1 LRYTWRFRRVNPKHL
16 NYFFRKYRLPLKKG
30 ILYVLAAYGMWGFFP
45 LFFKTLEGV
54 SAFQIMAHRVVWS
67 FILLAGIILF
77 RKELKSLIGSITW
90 RIAGLYLI
98 AGVLLAINWVTYV
111 WAVTEGYVVE
121 ASLGYF
127 INPLV
132 SVLLGVIFLQE
143 RLRPLQWV
151 PVFLAAAGVT
161 YLAISMGQLPWIA
174 LVLAFSFGFY
184 GLMKKIAPLNSLHGL
199 TLETGAIFLPALGFL
214 VFEQVRGTGSFVNDG
229 TVTSLLLAATGIVT
243 AIPLLFFASGTRV
256 VPLTTVGLLQYIT
269 PSSQF
274 LLGVLLY
281 HEPFTR
287 ERAVGFIIIWAALVI
302 FTLENLWHHRPVQAA
317 KSGSVIHPL
326 APNGLISTVD
336 DEEIDPQTN

>member
-1 LRYTWRFRRVNPKHL
+1 M
-16 NYFFRKYRLPLKKG
+16 KKG
-30 ILYVLAAYGMWGFFP
+30 VLYVLAAYGMWGFFP

-77 RKELKSLIGSITW
+77 RKELKALIGSITW

-214 VFEQVRGTGSFVNDG
+214 LFEQARGAGSFVNDG
-229 TVTSLLLAATGIVT
+229 TGTSLLLAATGIVT

-287 ERAVGFIIIWAALVI
+287 ERAIGFIIIWAALVI
-302 FTLENLWHHRPVQAA
+302 FTVENLWHRRPVRSA
-317 KSGSVIHPL
+317 KSDSVIQPP
-326 APNGLISTVD
+326 APYGIISSVD
-336 DEEIDPQTN
+336 AEEIHPDTN

>member
-1 LRYTWRFRRVNPKHL
+1 M
-16 NYFFRKYRLPLKKG
+16 KKG
-30 ILYVLAAYGMWGFFP
+30 ILYVLTAYGMWGFFP
-45 LFFKTLEGV
+45 LYFKTLQGV
-54 SAFQIMAHRVVWS
+54 SAFQIMSHRVVWS
-67 FILLAGIILF
+67 FVLLAGIILF
-77 RKELKSLIGSITW
+77 RKELKTLIRSITW

-111 WAVTEGYVVE
+111 WAVNEGYVVE

-143 RLRPLQWV
+143 RLRPLQWI
-151 PVFLAAAGVT
+151 PVILAAAGVT
-161 YLAISMGQLPWIA
+161 YLALSMGQLPWIA

-214 VFEQVRGTGSFVNDG
+214 LYEQARGAGSFINDG
-229 TVTSLLLAATGIVT
+229 TGLSLLLAGTGIVT
-243 AIPLLFFASGTRV
+243 AVPLLFFATGTRI

-281 HEPFTR
+281 HEPFTK
-287 ERAVGFIIIWAALVI
+287 ERAVGFIIIWVALVI
-302 FTLENLWHHRPVQAA
+302 FTLENLLHRRPLQTSKRGSALKQA
-317 KSGSVIHPL
+317 K
-326 APNGLISTVD
+326 T
-336 DEEIDPQTN
+336 DEVYATPGAEDNRPQPD

>member
-1 LRYTWRFRRVNPKHL
+1 MN
-16 NYFFRKYRLPLKKG
+16 KG
-30 ILYVLAAYGMWGFFP
+30 ILYVLAAYAMWGFFP
-45 LFFKTLEGV
+45 LFFKTLQGV
-54 SAFQIMAHRVVWS
+54 PAFQIMAHRVVWS
-67 FILLAGIILF
+67 FFLVAAIILL
-77 RKELKSLIGSITW
+77 RKEFNALIKSITP
-90 RIAGLYLI
+90 RILGLYLL

-111 WAVTEGYVVE
+111 WAVNEGFVVE

-143 RLRPLQWV
+143 RLRPLQWL
-151 PVFLAAAGVT
+151 PVILAAVGVT
-161 YLAISMGQLPWIA
+161 YLAVSMGQLPWIA

-214 VFEQVRGTGSFVNDG
+214 LFEQARGAGSFISDGTG
-229 TVTSLLLAATGIVT
+229 TSLLLAATGIVT
-243 AIPLLFFASGTRV
+243 AVPLLFFSAGTRL

-281 HEPFTR
+281 KEPFTR
-287 ERAVGFIIIWAALVI
+287 ERAIGFTIIWVALAI
-302 FTLENLWHHRPVQAA
+302 FTLENLLRRRPAKTSRSSAVQE
-317 KSGSVIHPL
+317 K
-326 APNGLISTVD
+326 PNPEQDATGD
-336 DEEIDPQTN
+336 TNRDKLQPD